1 MININ
6 MGEMFKSLGSF
17 IAKNW
22 QILALLLMVVLFF
35 MTKNDYAAL
44 KKSMDVMSA
53 SYEEQLSLL
62 QELHEEELLR
72 RDEAIA
78 SYETFIEELE
88 EQHRLDLEEI
98 AKAREQEIEDNIQDF
113 EEAPSELAEEIEDL
127 FGLDY
132 VE

>member
-1 MININ
+1 
-6 MGEMFKSLGSF
+6 MGEMFKSLASF

-98 AKAREQEIEDNIQDF
+98 AKAREQEIEENIQDF